1 MVKRTKNKQKY
12 SCYLNPTLANEVKK
26 CKKKFNMS
34 FSAIIERCIENQL
47 EVKYV

>member
-1 MVKRTKNKQKY
+1 MKIKY
-12 SCYLNPTLANEVKK
+12 PNIIKEVKK